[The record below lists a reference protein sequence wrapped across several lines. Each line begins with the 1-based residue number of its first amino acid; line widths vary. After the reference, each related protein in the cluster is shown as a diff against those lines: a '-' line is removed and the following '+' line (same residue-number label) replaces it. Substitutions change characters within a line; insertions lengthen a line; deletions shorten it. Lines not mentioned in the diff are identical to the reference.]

1 MLDRYLRR
9 LEKAKTHDEIKVAV
23 VELLSELGAD
33 PVRVE
38 NHRIDVLAGA
48 VVVEVKRK
56 LPREMGRGKEQLRAY
71 LERVRGAL
79 PRGTEPVGV
88 ITDGHE
94 WHIFSPDL
102 SPIQSVNAKDP
113 NFLDALRR
121 LPLRLEKPSPEPR
134 EIALEL
140 SELYRRELF
149 PRMRELWGRAR
160 HSTAALGEWRRMMRI
175 VYGEE
180 LGDEVFIMHTFIT
193 TVAKLLVAADLGVRV
208 WDPETVRRVVSGSL
222 FRERGVR
229 IIEGKDFFSWVLEP
243 EVYGDFFSDVVSG
256 VLDVLHRYDLSRLG
270 ADFFKELYESLLSRD
285 ERRRLGEYYTPL
297 WLAREVVRD
306 ALELSGKEEPRILD
320 PACGSGTFLEAAI
333 EALWPRIPGSP
344 EERARRVTELVVG
357 IDLNPV
363 AAIIA
368 RAVYVRAIRRMG
380 GTIVGPLLIPV
391 YNADSLF
398 SPERKFTLE
407 GEVHELELQEGE
419 KMRIPAAAV
428 RGGIEVRKLAE
439 ALAEAVDDYE
449 RRKDRKMALGILRGS
464 LRELEMED
472 LANYERLEED
482 VLDPILNL
490 VDKGKNGIWTY
501 IIGNSLAVPVMERE
515 KFDIVV
521 GNPPWVT
528 LRTIKS
534 KDYQE
539 KLKDL
544 LKKYGI
550 YAGGKYAA
558 TAEIATAFVAS
569 AMDRYLRKN
578 GILAFVLTRSV
589 LVGSK
594 QHQKFQKKYVA
605 EKGILIYDLEK
616 IDVFR
621 GQSKPACVIFF
632 GKKIRPERRIQLKV
646 YHFNKYNELVY
657 MSKMYEIP
665 KLPKRNEW
673 SYYHRMFRK
682 GAEIYPR
689 PFYFIEFLRDRTS
702 VNIKA
707 PLVRSAAYNR
717 AKKPWGDVS
726 LRGNVERD
734 FIFACVISRNLE
746 KFGLRKFEPIVLPV
760 RIGENGE
767 FEVLPSWRLIE
778 EGFKGVGRWF
788 EKAEEIWTKHLPTNA
803 DKYAN
808 YVTFK
813 YSEKEKG
820 RATLYGNLNYQNK
833 LKKQGNMKRYLV
845 VYNESGKRI
854 KATVIDTQKEIS
866 FKIIKG
872 IKIKA
877 RGIVV
882 EHNCY
887 WYSTDSEDEA
897 YYLVSVLN
905 SEELWNK
912 IKGFLSERHITKRPF
927 EVPVPEFN
935 PGDPRHLFL
944 AAYGKYRS
952 GLLGKKEVLRLKRK
966 FGISGRSLDEAA
978 ENAIKALL
986 KPKSV
991 GGPVV

>member
-23 VELLSELGAD
+23 VELLSDLGAD

-56 LPREMGRGKEQLRAY
+56 LPRELKRGKEQLRAY

-149 PRMRELWGRAR
+149 PRMKELWGRAR

-243 EVYGDFFSDVVSG
+243 EVYGDFFSDVASG
-256 VLDVLHRYDLSRLG
+256 ILDVLHRYDLSRLG

-306 ALELSGKEEPRILD
+306 ALELSGKEESRILD

-391 YNADSLF
+391 YNADSLV
-398 SPERKFTLE
+398 SPERTFTLV
-407 GEVHELELQEGE
+407 GEILELNLRKNE
-419 KMRIPAAAV
+419 KMRIPTEAL
-428 RGGIEVRKLAE
+428 GGEIEVRKLAE

-449 RRKDRKMALGILRGS
+449 KTGDRKRALGFLRGS
-464 LRELEMED
+464 LRELGMED

-501 IIGNSLAVPVMERE
+501 IIGNSLAVPVMEEE

-528 LRTIKS
+528 LRMIKS
-534 KDYQE
+534 LDYQKRVKE
-539 KLKDL
+539 LQR
-544 LKKYGI
+544 KYRIFAGR
-550 YAGGKYAA
+550 YAHL
-558 TAEIATAFVAS
+558 TEIATAFVAS
-569 AMDRYLRKN
+569 AMDRYLRKD

-594 QHQKFQKKYVA
+594 QHQKFQEKYVA

-621 GQSKPACVIFF
+621 GQSKPACVLFLKPKSKPKKYISMKYFETETKFQMKNYRIPIYPAKQLRSPYYSLFRNGATIF
-632 GKKIRPERRIQLKV
+632 
-646 YHFNKYNELVY
+646 
-657 MSKMYEIP
+657 
-665 KLPKRNEW
+665 
-673 SYYHRMFRK
+673 
-682 GAEIYPR
+682 PR
-689 PFYFIEFLRDRTS
+689 PFFFVEFVTGR
-702 VNIKA
+702 VGINAVA
-707 PLVRSAAYNR
+707 PLVRSATYNR
-717 AKKPWGDVS
+717 GKEPWKSVS

-746 KFGLRKFEPIVLPV
+746 KYKLKKFEPVVLPV
-760 RIGENGE
+760 RITENGE
-767 FEVLPSWRLIE
+767 FEVLPSWKLFE
-778 EGFKGVGRWF
+778 EGYKNAGSWF
-788 EKAEEIWTKHLPTNA
+788 EKVESIWIEHLPTNA
-803 DKYAN
+803 MEYINYNPIEEEGSDEKTKKKLTFYAH
-808 YVTFK
+808 
-813 YSEKEKG
+813 
-820 RATLYGNLNYQNK
+820 LNYKNNFMAQS
-833 LKKQGNMKRYLV
+833 GMKRYLV

-866 FKIIKG
+866 FEIIKG

-952 GLLGKKEVLRLKRK
+952 GLLGKKEVLRLKRR
-966 FGISGRSLDEAA
+966 FGIRGRSLDEAA
-978 ENAIKALL
+978 ENAVKALL
-986 KPKSV
+986 NPKSV

>member
-1 MLDRYLRR
+1 MGYFLKKLR
-9 LEKAKTHDEIKVAV
+9 KAETHDEIKLAVAD
-23 VELLSELGAD
+23 LFSDLGAD

-48 VVVEVKRK
+48 VVVEVKRS
-56 LPREMGRGKEQLRAY
+56 LPRELEKGKEQLRAY
-71 LERVRGAL
+71 LERARVIL
-79 PRGTEPVGV
+79 PEGTEPVGV
-88 ITDGHE
+88 VTDGLR
-94 WHIFSPDL
+94 WYVF
-102 SPIQSVNAKDP
+102 DP
-113 NFLDALRR
+113 ELRPLETLDARNSGFADALRR

-180 LGDEVFIMHTFIT
+180 LGDVVFIMHTFIT

-208 WDPETVRRVVSGSL
+208 WDPETVRRAISGSY
-222 FRERGVR
+222 FRERGIR

-256 VLDVLHRYDLSRLG
+256 ILDVLHRYDLSRLG

-344 EERARRVTELVVG
+344 EERARRITELVVG

-380 GTIVGPLLIPV
+380 GSIVGPLLIPV

-407 GEVHELELQEGE
+407 GEVRELELQEGE

-428 RGGIEVRKLAE
+428 RGGMEVRKLAE
-439 ALAEAVDDYE
+439 ALAEAVEDYE
-449 RRKDRKMALGILRGS
+449 RTGDRRRALGILRGS
-464 LRELEMED
+464 LRELGMKD
-472 LANYERLEED
+472 LANYERLKED

-501 IIGNSLAVPVMERE
+501 IIGNSLAVPIMEDE

-539 KLKDL
+539 RLRKILKD
-544 LKKYGI
+544 YGI
-550 YAGGKYAA
+550 YAGGKYA
-558 TAEIATAFVAS
+558 TSSEIATAFVAS
-569 AMDRYLRKN
+569 AMDRYLRKD

-594 QHQKFQKKYVA
+594 QHQKFQEKYVA

-621 GQSKPACVIFF
+621 GQSKPACVLFLKPKSKH
-632 GKKIRPERRIQLKV
+632 KKYISMKYFETETKFRMKNYRIPV
-646 YHFNKYNELVY
+646 YPIE
-657 MSKMYEIP
+657 
-665 KLPKRNEW
+665 KLRSP
-673 SYYHRMFRK
+673 YHNLFRQ
-682 GAEIYPR
+682 GATIVPR
-689 PFYFIEFLRDRTS
+689 PFFFVEFVMGR
-702 VNIKA
+702 VGINAVA
-707 PLVRSAAYNR
+707 PLVRSATYNR
-717 AKKPWGDVS
+717 GKEPWKSVS
-726 LRGNVERD
+726 LQGNVERD

-746 KFGLRKFEPIVLPV
+746 KFGLRKFEPVVLPV
-760 RIGENGE
+760 RIKENGE
-767 FEVLPSWRLIE
+767 FEVLPSWKLIE
-778 EGFKGVGRWF
+778 EGYKGVGRWF
-788 EKAEEIWTKHLPTNA
+788 EKAEEIWSKHLPTRA
-803 DKYAN
+803 DSLEGYIPFEDIPN
-808 YVTFK
+808 
-813 YSEKEKG
+813 EKKKESI
-820 RATLYGNLNYQNK
+820 LYGRLNYGHNLIEQEK
-833 LKKQGNMKRYLV
+833 MKRYLV
-845 VYNESGKRI
+845 VYNASGKEV
-854 KATVIDTQKEIS
+854 KATVIDTSQKVQFELTKRV
-866 FKIIKG
+866 KIEAK
-872 IKIKA
+872 
-877 RGIVV
+877 GIVV
-882 EHNCY
+882 DTKCY
-887 WYSTDSEDEA
+887 WFSTDDADEA
-897 YYLVSVLN
+897 YYLVAFLN
-905 SEELWNK
+905 SQTLHKK
-912 IKGFLSERHITKRPF
+912 IEGFLNERDIHKRPL
-927 EVPVPEFN
+927 EVPVPKFDPE
-935 PGDPRHLFL
+935 DPRHLFL

-952 GLLGKKEVLRLKRK
+952 GLLGKKEVLRLKRR
-966 FGISGRSLDEAA
+966 FGIRGRSLDEAA
-978 ENAIKALL
+978 ENAVKALL
-986 KPKSV
+986 NPKSV
-991 GGPVV
+991 GVPSGARK